1 MFFKGAHKM
10 GTRIKAAI
18 LLCLMSAA
26 AYSVCGAYQS
36 MHRRSQNSLPAELSA
51 MLTPGEEAEYFLRES
66 DGYVAVFETKRSRTP
81 LSVTGIEASLLRD
94 TDRQLLSRGIPVKN
108 IAALLLLL
116 EDLGS

>member
-1 MFFKGAHKM
+1 M

-26 AYSVCGAYQS
+26 AYSLCGAYQS
-36 MHRRSQNSLPAELSA
+36 MHRASRDTLPQELSA
-51 MLTPGEEAEYFLRES
+51 MLTGTEGAEYFLRDNE
-66 DGYVAVFETKRSRTP
+66 GYIAVFETKRARTP
-81 LSVTGIEASLLRD
+81 LSVTGIETSLLRD

>member
-1 MFFKGAHKM
+1 M
-10 GTRIKAAI
+10 GTRIKAAV

-36 MHRRSQNSLPAELSA
+36 MHRSTQNALPEELSA
-51 MLTPGEEAEYFLRES
+51 RFESSGEAEYFLRES
-66 DGYVAVFETKRSRTP
+66 GGYIAVFETRRARTP
-81 LSVTGIEASLLRD
+81 LSVTTIETSVLRS

-108 IAALLLLL
+108 IAELLLLL